1 MGYIVILRY
10 VSMIFDN
17 ENILKLFSHIGIALP
32 SPVSAHMGRN
42 PKDGEKPEI
51 LEVRSNAHRT

>member
-1 MGYIVILRY
+1 MCM
-10 VSMIFDN
+10 SMIFDN

-32 SPVSAHMGRN
+32 HSSAPMGRN

-51 LEVRSNAHRT
+51 LEVRSNAHRP